1 MIIYFDIKLQR
12 KEVYFKISSRTKRL
26 DGYKEGVILSQGYL
40 EARNILEGSE
50 NFPV

>member
-1 MIIYFDIKLQR
+1 M
-12 KEVYFKISSRTKRL
+12 L

-50 NFPV
+50 NCPV